1 MARGSDS
8 TMSGTGG
15 ARSIDLPARAGAVVV
30 GGGASGTSVAY
41 HLAKLG
47 VQDVVLLERRQLTAG
62 TIHAEAPLVRAAGPA
77 RVLGQRLAHADD
89 VVPRLGRLGDA
100 GLLEERL
107 VVPEPRRGEVHG
119 HGDDL
124 AAHGAG
130 LAEDGLVEVVPL
142 VYLNCPRSATKPA
155 LASGW
160 LSWLCAP
167 TTSGGL
173 PAWDAAM
180 NVWVATFQLAVWYW
194 SLMSLWSASK
204 RLMVS

>member
-1 MARGSDS
+1 MA
-8 TMSGTGG
+8 T
-15 ARSIDLPARAGAVVV
+15 ILPFTEH
-30 GGGASGTSVAY
+30 AS
-41 HLAKLG
+41 
-47 VQDVVLLERRQLTAG
+47 RRTAWLKSS
-62 TIHAEAPLVRAAGPA
+62 HSS
-77 RVLGQRLAHADD
+77 
-89 VVPRLGRLGDA
+89 
-100 GLLEERL
+100 
-107 VVPEPRRGEVHG
+107 
-119 HGDDL
+119 
-124 AAHGAG
+124 
-130 LAEDGLVEVVPL
+130 
-142 VYLNCPRSATKPA
+142 YLNWPRSATKPA